1 MPERRSALVEC
12 LRPGLYGAV
21 AAGSPD
27 LAIGEVTDLAMVQVA
42 AIDAAQ
48 AWAAL
53 APAIGT
59 SAPLARHGVAS
70 SGLTRVLWTG
80 PGRWLVCEPE
90 SRDLVSLIAERCTPE
105 IAAITDL
112 SHARTV
118 FRMEGNAAR
127 SVLAKLCTLD
137 FDPPAFPADTCAQT
151 QLGQVGALLDCR
163 AGDTFDIAVYR
174 GFAVSAW
181 EMVTDAALEFG
192 YQVR

>member
-12 LRPGLYGAV
+12 MGPGLYGPV
-21 AAGSPD
+21 ESGSPN

-53 APAIGT
+53 GGAVGI
-59 SAPLARHGVAS
+59 SAPLARHGAAS

-90 SRDLVSLIAERCTPE
+90 SRDLAGLIAERCAPE

-118 FRMEGNAAR
+118 IRIGGNAAR
-127 SVLAKLCTLD
+127 SVLGKLCTLD
-137 FDPPAFPADTCAQT
+137 FDPPAFPPDTCAQT
-151 QLGQVGALLDCR
+151 QLGQIGALLDCR
-163 AGDTFDIAVYR
+163 AIDAFDIAVYR